1 MVIIFH
7 LTNYI
12 LMLYLPKLIY
22 IILLMRNYIILLV
35 ALSFLFS
42 CSNNTYTIN
51 GETDHE
57 SNLDVFLVK
66 IGNSNLPVM
75 VDSTIVSQG
84 KFSFTDTI
92 SIPEMHYIVFDKQRE
107 NLPVIL
113 EPGTINLKI
122 YKDSIRASKIS
133 GTKSNKDFTTYKSKT
148 KDFYSE
154 LTEIQNEIRTANF
167 IKDTVLIRDL
177 TTQFESLRTK
187 LLQYEESFIV
197 DNNDSYLSSL
207 ILQRMLM
214 NQELEFETIE
224 SYFSR
229 FTEIIKKTKSSK
241 EIKNRINEVI
251 ESKNAISIG
260 SVAPDFEGP
269 GLNEEYI
276 SLSNVK
282 SKIILLDF
290 WASWCGPCRIE
301 NPDLVKLKNK
311 YSSDEFQIIGISLDR
326 DRDSWVSAIKNDK
339 IENWVHISNL
349 KFWGEPIAKLYKVIQ
364 MPTSFLLDENR
375 NIIGKDVKGVDLDNL
390 ISKQLNK

>member
-1 MVIIFH
+1 
-7 LTNYI
+7 
-12 LMLYLPKLIY
+12 MLYLPKLIY

>member
-1 MVIIFH
+1 
-7 LTNYI
+7 
-12 LMLYLPKLIY
+12 MLYLPKLIY

-229 FTEIIKKTKSSK
+229 FSEVIKKTKSSK

>member
-1 MVIIFH
+1 M
-7 LTNYI
+7 
-12 LMLYLPKLIY
+12 K
-22 IILLMRNYIILLV
+22 NYIILLITI
-35 ALSFLFS
+35 SFLFS

-51 GETDHE
+51 GETNHE
-57 SNLDVFLVK
+57 SNLNVFLVK

-75 VDSTIVSQG
+75 IDSTIVSEG
-84 KFSFTDTI
+84 KFSFTDSI

-107 NLPVIL
+107 NLPVVL

-122 YKDSIRASKIS
+122 YKDSIRASKVS
-133 GTKSNKDFTTYKSKT
+133 GTKSNEDFTTYKSKT
-148 KDFYSE
+148 KDFYDE
-154 LTEIQNEIRTANF
+154 LTKIQNEIRTANF
-167 IKDTVLIRDL
+167 MKDTVLIRDL

-197 DNNDSYLSSL
+197 ENNDSYLSSL

-260 SVAPDFEGP
+260 STAPDFEGP
-269 GLNEEYI
+269 GLDGEPI
-276 SLSNVK
+276 SLSDVK

-311 YSSDEFQIIGISLDR
+311 YSSNEFEIVGISLDR
-326 DRDSWVSAIKNDK
+326 DRDSWINAIKNDN

-364 MPTSFLLDENR
+364 MPTTFLLDENR
-375 NIIGKDVKGVDLDNL
+375 NVIGKDVKGIDLENL
-390 ISKQLNK
+390 ISEHLQK

>member
-1 MVIIFH
+1 
-7 LTNYI
+7 
-12 LMLYLPKLIY
+12 MLYLPKLIY

-269 GLNEEYI
+269 GLNDEYI